1 MPLPTKVN
9 IVLDDDVKTDL
20 ERMVE
25 SGMRSRV
32 VNRAL
37 RRELQLLRRL
47 QANERL
53 DGLRAEGQPVSTSEI
68 VQLLRK
74 DRGR

>member
-1 MPLPTKVN
+1 MPTKVN
-9 IVLDDDVKTDL
+9 VVLDDDVKEEL
-20 ERMVE
+20 ERLVE

-37 RRELQLLRRL
+37 RRELLIVRRA
-47 QANERL
+47 QADKRL
-53 DGLRAEGQPVSTSEI
+53 DKLRAEGKPISSSELLA
-68 VQLLRK
+68 LLRK

>member
-1 MPLPTKVN
+1 MPTKVN
-9 IVLDDDVKTDL
+9 VVLDDDVKEEL
-20 ERMVE
+20 ERLVE

-37 RRELQLLRRL
+37 RRELLMVRRA
-47 QANERL
+47 QADKRL
-53 DGLRAEGQPVSTSEI
+53 DKLRVEGKPVSSNELLA
-68 VQLLRK
+68 LLRK

>member
-1 MPLPTKVN
+1 MPTKVN
-9 IVLDDDVKTDL
+9 VVLDDDVKEEL
-20 ERMVE
+20 ERLVE

-37 RRELQLLRRL
+37 RRELLMVRRA
-47 QANERL
+47 QADKRL
-53 DGLRAEGQPVSTSEI
+53 DKLRAEGKPISSSELLA
-68 VQLLRK
+68 LLRK